1 MHKHPSGFN
10 TRCNSNHR
18 RHEKTKITANSPLSP
33 EAFPFESATTHHH
46 DYDNIDFHRPPPP
59 PPPPPSSSFCG
70 GGGGGGVQHDWSIND
85 CTNRSV
91 ILSRADYDAD
101 WHILTANHYHHH
113 QHHQHHQQ
121 QLLNPPHNPLT
132 QQQQQQAKRVSL
144 DASHMFWLSQHR
156 NAAHNGGRGMD
167 LDELSFLDHDYG
179 NAGGAV
185 ADEYDD
191 SLRDSI
197 DLDDFDEYDDDDDD
211 DETTME
217 EITHRQW
224 LEHRR
229 RLDLCMQKSQESRQ
243 QVVMSLPPIQ
253 RSLLDL
259 TQSRLQPAPPQVQQP
274 PLPPPRKLSPTT
286 SLSSSSS
293 SSSTAFAQTQHSMR
307 AVQDQLFG
315 TTKTTTTA
323 EPPL

>member
-1 MHKHPSGFN
+1 MHKHSSGFN
-10 TRCNSNHR
+10 TTRYSNNNH
-18 RHEKTKITANSPLSP
+18 RHEKIKITANSPLSP
-33 EAFPFESATTHHH
+33 EAFPFESATQHHH
-46 DYDNIDFHRPPPP
+46 YDDDFHRPPPP
-59 PPPPPSSSFCG
+59 STSSFCG
-70 GGGGGGVQHDWSIND
+70 GGGVHDWSIND

-113 QHHQHHQQ
+113 QHQYPLLPQQQ
-121 QLLNPPHNPLT
+121 QLLNQPPQNPLT
-132 QQQQQQAKRVSL
+132 QQEQQQQQAKRVSL

-156 NAAHNGGRGMD
+156 NAARGGGHGMD

-179 NAGGAV
+179 NAGGGGALT
-185 ADEYDD
+185 DEYDD

-197 DLDDFDEYDDDDDD
+197 DLDDFDEYDDEDD

-217 EITHRQW
+217 ENTHRQW

-243 QVVMSLPPIQ
+243 QVMSLQPIQ
-253 RSLLDL
+253 RSLLDFTL
-259 TQSRLQPAPPQVQQP
+259 QQQRQPAPPQVP
-274 PLPPPRKLSPTT
+274 PPPPRQLSSTT
-286 SLSSSSS
+286 SLSSSSSSS

-315 TTKTTTTA
+315 TTTTTTTA
-323 EPPL
+323 DSHCN